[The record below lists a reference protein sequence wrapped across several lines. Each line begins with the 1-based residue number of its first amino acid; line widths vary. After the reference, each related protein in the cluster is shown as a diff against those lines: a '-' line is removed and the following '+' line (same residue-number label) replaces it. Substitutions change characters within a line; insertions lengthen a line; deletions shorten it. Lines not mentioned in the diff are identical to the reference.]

1 MKTPRLTLAV
11 SLLTLAASLGCE
23 EPKLT
28 TTPVAAPPAETPKD
42 APPQLG
48 GGPPTELP
56 EDEIPITDVPR
67 KFTSHDPIKG
77 RRSRTRGGALG
88 TTVAALPYAEHQ
100 MIIYNIDHALQLYQA
115 EHGEYPK
122 SQAEF
127 DAKIIKFNNI
137 NLPKLPEYAEYIYVP
152 EQADVGLQI
161 RRKQT
166 ESKEA
171 TDAAPADAAQPPTEE
186 AAADNAAEP
195 DANGAPE
202 GATAEEQ
209 PEPVYDIRSRAA
221 AVGEAAANRSA
232 EEQP

>member
-11 SLLTLAASLGCE
+11 SLLTLAASFGCE

-28 TTPVAAPPAETPKD
+28 TTPIAAPPAETPKD
-42 APPQLG
+42 DPPRLG

-67 KFTSHDPIKG
+67 KFTSHDPIHG
-77 RRSRTRGGALG
+77 RRSRERGGSLG
-88 TTVAALPYAEHQ
+88 TVVAALPHAKYQ
-100 MIIYNIDHALQLYQA
+100 YLIDNIDHAIDLDWGLN
-115 EHGEYPK
+115 GDYPK
-122 SQAEF
+122 SHEEF
-127 DAKIIKFNNI
+127 MERIIKFNKLE
-137 NLPKLPEYAEYIYVP
+137 LPEIPEYAEYIYVP
-152 EQADVGLQI
+152 EEPKVGLQI

-171 TDAAPADAAQPPTEE
+171 TDAAPADAAE
-186 AAADNAAEP
+186 APADTADTAAD
-195 DANGAPE
+195 GAPE
-202 GATAEEQ
+202 ETTAEEQ